1 MVFSSMVVHPISV
14 LVFFI
19 WALYGEIPWIPFLI
33 TALVFAI
40 LNRKKLTY
48 PDLKNINI
56 LKLCMKSWS
65 GTIT

>member
-1 MVFSSMVVHPISV
+1 
-14 LVFFI
+14 
-19 WALYGEIPWIPFLI
+19 
-33 TALVFAI
+33 LVFAI